1 MVIQQMWYFTLI
13 NQSQI
18 PNAFA
23 AETLVRAQKVS
34 EECKKRGTWATYE
47 LTEIKKVLYQTNL
60 CIKLNPMPCFWVL
73 GYSIFTWHFSRYS
86 KKNIDKLDAP
96 YVLKLHKLMSKFL

>member
-1 MVIQQMWYFTLI
+1 MWYFTLI

-34 EECKKRGTWATYE
+34 EECKKKSTWAAYE
-47 LTEIKKVLYQTNL
+47 LTEIKNA
-60 CIKLNPMPCFWVL
+60 MPNQ
-73 GYSIFTWHFSRYS
+73 S
-86 KKNIDKLDAP
+86 
-96 YVLKLHKLMSKFL
+96 LH

>member
-1 MVIQQMWYFTLI
+1 MWYFTLI
-13 NQSQI
+13 NQSQM

-34 EECKKRGTWATYE
+34 EECKKRSTWATYE
-47 LTEIKKVLYQTNL
+47 LTEIKKMLYQTNL
-60 CIKLNPMPCFWVL
+60 CIKPYAVFLSFGL
-73 GYSIFTWHFSRYS
+73 FHFHLTFFKVF
-86 KKNIDKLDAP
+86 KKNIDKLYAP

>member
-13 NQSQI
+13 NQSQM

-34 EECKKRGTWATYE
+34 EECKKKSTWATYE
-47 LTEIKKVLYQTNL
+47 LTEIKNA
-60 CIKLNPMPCFWVL
+60 MPNQ
-73 GYSIFTWHFSRYS
+73 S
-86 KKNIDKLDAP
+86 
-96 YVLKLHKLMSKFL
+96 LH

>member
-34 EECKKRGTWATYE
+34 EECKKESTWATYK
-47 LTEIKKVLYQTNL
+47 LTEIKNA
-60 CIKLNPMPCFWVL
+60 MPNQ
-73 GYSIFTWHFSRYS
+73 S
-86 KKNIDKLDAP
+86 
-96 YVLKLHKLMSKFL
+96 LH

>member
-23 AETLVRAQKVS
+23 TETLVRAQRVS
-34 EECKKRGTWATYE
+34 EECKKKSTWATYE
-47 LTEIKKVLYQTNL
+47 LTEIKNA
-60 CIKLNPMPCFWVL
+60 MPNQ
-73 GYSIFTWHFSRYS
+73 S
-86 KKNIDKLDAP
+86 
-96 YVLKLHKLMSKFL
+96 LH

>member
-34 EECKKRGTWATYE
+34 EECKKKSTWATYE
-47 LTEIKKVLYQTNL
+47 LTEIKNA
-60 CIKLNPMPCFWVL
+60 MPNQ
-73 GYSIFTWHFSRYS
+73 S
-86 KKNIDKLDAP
+86 
-96 YVLKLHKLMSKFL
+96 LH